1 MKKKSPP
8 MRICVGCGE
17 LRNKK
22 DMLRIV
28 ASPEGVITID
38 RTGKAAGR
46 GAYIEPKTD
55 CFETAYKAKRL
66 ERSLK
71 RAVSADI
78 YENLRAELFPTK
90 E

>member
-1 MKKKSPP
+1 MKKKTPP

-28 ASPEGVITID
+28 ASPDGTLSID

-46 GAYIEPKTD
+46 GAYIEPKEE
-55 CFETAYKAKRL
+55 CFETAYKMKRL

-71 RAVSADI
+71 REVSKDI
-78 YENLRAELFPTK
+78 YEDLRAQLINE
-90 E
+90 

>member
-1 MKKKSPP
+1 

-22 DMLRIV
+22 EMLRIV
-28 ASPEGVITID
+28 ASPDGVISID

-46 GAYIEPKTD
+46 GAYIEPKEE
-55 CFETAYKAKRL
+55 CFETAYKMKRL

-71 RAVSADI
+71 RQVSQDI
-78 YENLRAELFPTK
+78 YEDLRKQLTNE
-90 E
+90 

>member
-1 MKKKSPP
+1 MKKKTPP

-28 ASPEGVITID
+28 AAPDGALSID

-46 GAYIEPKTD
+46 GAYIEPKEE
-55 CFETAYKAKRL
+55 CFETAYKMKRL

-71 RAVSADI
+71 REVSKDI
-78 YENLRAELFPTK
+78 YEALRAQLINE
-90 E
+90 

>member
-22 DMLRIV
+22 EMLRIV
-28 ASPEGVITID
+28 AAPDGVIAID

-46 GAYIEPKTD
+46 GAYIEPKVE
-55 CFETAYKAKRL
+55 CFETAYEKKRL

-71 RAVSADI
+71 RQVSKEI
-78 YENLRAELFPTK
+78 YEDLRKQLNE